1 MKKLMKKVVA
11 VISVMALCFS
21 MTACSE
27 EAVVE
32 TAEVASDSGSSSE
45 GDSETIKFGFVYP
58 LSGNVPNI
66 GAACKNGSQLAIDE
80 INAAGGINGK
90 QIEAIFEDDENKPAT
105 APNAITKLIEQD
117 KVDIVFGSYASSC
130 SIAMTPIAAQNKKVM
145 ISVGSTN
152 AKVTAEGGEYIF
164 RACFIDPLQ
173 GEIAAKFVKD
183 ELKADKVAMLYDV
196 GKDYCVGISDTF
208 KTTFSELGGEIAY
221 EGKYNTGD
229 SDFKSY
235 LTEIKNSDATVLYL
249 PDDYDV
255 VGLIAKQVKEIG
267 LDIQLM
273 SSDSCSDPGLVEVGG
288 DAVEGTY
295 FTDHVSIQSENL
307 SEFVASYK
315 EAYGEDPGSFAVLGY
330 DAVYIAKAA
339 IEAAGSTDSDAVK
352 EALKAL
358 DEKCGTT
365 DYKFDENGDPIKS
378 VVVNQV
384 KGGGFEFVKEIQ
396 PE

>member
-1 MKKLMKKVVA
+1 MKKFMKKIA
-11 VISVMALCFS
+11 AMISVMALCFS
-21 MTACSE
+21 MVACSE
-27 EAVVE
+27 EVATSE
-32 TAEVASDSGSSSE
+32 TSGGSSSSS
-45 GDSETIKFGFVYP
+45 DSDVIKFGFVYP
-58 LSGNVPNI
+58 LTGSVPNI

-90 QIEAIFEDDENKPAT
+90 QIEAVFEDDENKPAT

-117 KVDIVFGSYASSC
+117 SVDVVFGSYASSC

-152 AKVTAEGGEYIF
+152 AKVTAEGGEYVF

-173 GEIAAKFVKD
+173 GEVAAKFVKED
-183 ELKADKVAMLYDV
+183 LEADKVAMLYDV
-196 GKDYCVGISDTF
+196 GKDYCVGISSTF
-208 KTTFSELGGEIAY
+208 KDTYSELGGEVVY

-295 FTDHVSIQSENL
+295 FTDHVSIQAENL
-307 SEFVASYK
+307 SDFVTNYK
-315 EAYGEDPGSFAVLGY
+315 EKFGEDPGSFAVLGY

-339 IEAAGSTDSDAVK
+339 IEKAGSTDSDAIK
-352 EALKAL
+352 EALKTI

-365 DYKFDENGDPIKS
+365 NYKFDENGDPIKS

-384 KGGGFEFVKEIQ
+384 KSGGFDFVKEIA
-396 PE
+396 PEE

>member
-1 MKKLMKKVVA
+1 MKKFMRKIA
-11 VISVMALCFS
+11 AMISVMALCFS
-21 MTACSE
+21 MVACSE
-27 EAVVE
+27 EVATSE
-32 TAEVASDSGSSSE
+32 TSGGSSSSS
-45 GDSETIKFGFVYP
+45 DSDVIKFGFVYP
-58 LSGNVPNI
+58 LTGSVPNI

-90 QIEAIFEDDENKPAT
+90 QIEAVFEDDENKPAT

-117 KVDIVFGSYASSC
+117 SVDVVFGSYASSC

-152 AKVTAEGGEYIF
+152 AKVTAEGGEYVF

-173 GEIAAKFVKD
+173 GEVAAKFVKED
-183 ELKADKVAMLYDV
+183 LEADKVAMLYDV
-196 GKDYCVGISDTF
+196 GKDYCVGISSTF
-208 KTTFSELGGEIAY
+208 KDTYSELGGEVVY

-295 FTDHVSIQSENL
+295 FTDHVSIQAENL
-307 SEFVASYK
+307 SDFVTNYK
-315 EAYGEDPGSFAVLGY
+315 EKFGEDPGSFAVLGY

-339 IEAAGSTDSDAVK
+339 IEKAGSTDSDAIK
-352 EALKAL
+352 EALKTI

-365 DYKFDENGDPIKS
+365 NYKFDENGDPIKS

-384 KGGGFEFVKEIQ
+384 KSGGFDFVKEIA
-396 PE
+396 PEE

>member
-1 MKKLMKKVVA
+1 MKRLFKKVVA
-11 VISVMALCFS
+11 VAAVMAMCMS
-21 MTACSE
+21 MVACSE
-27 EAVVE
+27 EAATSE
-32 TAEVASDSGSSSE
+32 SSGGGSSSSSSS
-45 GDSETIKFGFVYP
+45 GDTIKLGFVYP
-58 LSGNVPNI
+58 LTGNAPNI

-90 QIEAIFEDDENKPAT
+90 QIEAVFEDDENKPAT
-105 APNAITKLIEQD
+105 APNAVTKLLEQD
-117 KVDIVFGSYASSC
+117 KVDMVLGSYASSC
-130 SIAMTPIAAQNKKVM
+130 SIAMAPIVNEAKKIM

-173 GEIAAKFVKD
+173 GKVAATFAKNT
-183 ELKADKVAMLYDV
+183 LKADKVAMLYDV
-196 GKDYCVGISDTF
+196 GKDYCVGISSQFKETF
-208 KTTFSELGGEIAY
+208 EADGGTIAY

-235 LTEIKNSDATVLYL
+235 LTEIKNSGATVLYL

-255 VGLIAKQVKEIG
+255 VGLIAKQVSEIG

-273 SSDSCSDPGLVEVGG
+273 SSDSCSDPALVEIGG
-288 DAVEGTY
+288 DAVEGMY
-295 FTDHVSIQSENL
+295 FTDHVSIQSDNL
-307 SEFVASYK
+307 KDFVADYK
-315 EAYGEDPGSFAVLGY
+315 EKFDADPGSFSVLGY

-339 IEAAGSTDSDAVK
+339 IEKAGSTDADAVK
-352 EALKAL
+352 DALHSL

-365 DYKFDENGDPIKS
+365 NYKFDENGDPIKS

-384 KGGGFEFVKEIQ
+384 KDGSFSFMEEIS
-396 PE
+396 PEE

>member
-1 MKKLMKKVVA
+1 MKKFMKKIA
-11 VISVMALCFS
+11 AMISVMALCFS
-21 MTACSE
+21 MVACSE
-27 EAVVE
+27 EVATSE
-32 TAEVASDSGSSSE
+32 TSGGSSSSS
-45 GDSETIKFGFVYP
+45 DSDVIKFGFVYP
-58 LSGNVPNI
+58 LTGSVPNI

-90 QIEAIFEDDENKPAT
+90 QIEAVFEDDENKPAT

-117 KVDIVFGSYASSC
+117 SVDLVFGSYASSC

-152 AKVTAEGGEYIF
+152 AKVTAEGGEYVF

-173 GEIAAKFVKD
+173 GEVAAKFVKED
-183 ELKADKVAMLYDV
+183 LEADKVAMLYDV
-196 GKDYCVGISDTF
+196 GKDYCVGISSTF
-208 KTTFSELGGEIAY
+208 KDTYSELGGEVVY

-295 FTDHVSIQSENL
+295 FTDHVSIQAENL
-307 SEFVASYK
+307 SDFVTNYK
-315 EAYGEDPGSFAVLGY
+315 EKFGEDPGSFAVLGY

-339 IEAAGSTDSDAVK
+339 IEKAGSTDSDAIK
-352 EALKAL
+352 EALKTI

-365 DYKFDENGDPIKS
+365 NYKFDENGDPIKS

-384 KGGGFEFVKEIQ
+384 KSGGFDFVKEIA
-396 PE
+396 PEE

>member
-1 MKKLMKKVVA
+1 MRKFMKKIAAM
-11 VISVMALCFS
+11 ISVMALCFS
-21 MTACSE
+21 MVACSE
-27 EAVVE
+27 EVATSE
-32 TAEVASDSGSSSE
+32 TSGGSSSSS
-45 GDSETIKFGFVYP
+45 DSDVIKFGFVYP
-58 LSGNVPNI
+58 LTGSVPNI

-90 QIEAIFEDDENKPAT
+90 QIEAVFEDDENKPAT

-117 KVDIVFGSYASSC
+117 SVDLVFGSYASSC

-152 AKVTAEGGEYIF
+152 AKVTAEGGEYVF

-173 GEIAAKFVKD
+173 GEVAAKFVKED
-183 ELKADKVAMLYDV
+183 LEADKVAMLYDV
-196 GKDYCVGISDTF
+196 GKDYCVGISSTF
-208 KTTFSELGGEIAY
+208 KDTYSELGGEVVY

-295 FTDHVSIQSENL
+295 FTDHVSIQAENL
-307 SEFVASYK
+307 SDFVTNYK
-315 EAYGEDPGSFAVLGY
+315 EKFGEDPGSFAVLGY

-339 IEAAGSTDSDAVK
+339 IEKAGSTDSDAIK
-352 EALKAL
+352 EALKTI

-365 DYKFDENGDPIKS
+365 NYKFDENGDPIKS

-384 KGGGFEFVKEIQ
+384 KSGGFDFVKEIA
-396 PE
+396 PEE

>member
-1 MKKLMKKVVA
+1 MKKFMKRMIA
-11 VISVMALCFS
+11 LICTMTLCFA
-21 MTACSE
+21 MAGCSE
-27 EAVVE
+27 EVATGE
-32 TAEVASDSGSSSE
+32 TSGGSSSSSSSGE
-45 GDSETIKFGFVYP
+45 SDVIKLGFVYP
-58 LSGNVPNI
+58 LTGSVPNI

-117 KVDIVFGSYASSC
+117 NVDVVFGSYASSC
-130 SIAMTPIAAQNKKVM
+130 SIAMTPIAAQNQKVM

-173 GEIAAKFVKD
+173 GEVGATFVKD
-183 ELKADKVAMLYDV
+183 ELKADKVAMMYDV

-208 KTTFSELGGEIAY
+208 RETFTAAGGEIVY

-235 LTEIKNSDATVLYL
+235 LTEIKNSDATVLYV

-273 SSDSCSDPGLVEVGG
+273 SSDSCSDPGLVEIGG

-307 SEFVASYK
+307 SSFVASYK
-315 EAYGEDPGSFAVLGY
+315 DKFGEDPGSFAVLGY

-339 IEAAGSTDSDAVK
+339 IEAAGSTDSDAIK

-358 DEKCGTT
+358 DADCGTT
-365 DYKFDENGDPIKS
+365 HYKFDENGDPIKS

-384 KGGGFEFVKEIQ
+384 SAGGFNFVKEIA
-396 PE
+396 PEE